1 MPEKKHD
8 KALTRY
14 KHLVDV
20 LFELASILN
29 TEELLNRT
37 INAAIEICDAEQAWI
52 LWLDEMDYVL
62 HIKVTSQSGISH
74 THTPD
79 ILIESSLP
87 GWVLMNQNPVVI
99 NRADRYDHS
108 FGKMFHPDGLEVK
121 SILSL
126 PITTKDNRIGV
137 LEVINKH
144 SGDFDDLDQE
154 IMLSFVKQVAIY
166 IYKTHL
172 FLQSDLVSEL
182 VHELRNPLASLN
194 TAVQLLQRSDLPEG
208 KRKHIFEMINAEFNR
223 LADLTTSLLDYARFE
238 SGKVRLNPTRFNLSQ
253 LLTESMEFM
262 QMQADGKAIKIT
274 LDAPEDNLI
283 IDADRDKLKQVIL
296 NLLNNAIKY
305 NHQGGRVNI
314 TATHTPSDLTFSIQD
329 NGQGIPAEYIPRL
342 FDRFFRAPEMEKQ
355 STGIGLGL
363 TVCKQII
370 EAHKGKIEVSS
381 LSGKGSTFTVHLP
394 VSLEKS
400 LSRLD

>member
-8 KALTRY
+8 EALTRY
-14 KHLVDV
+14 KHLIDV

-37 INAAIEICDAEQAWI
+37 INAAVEICDAEQAWI
-52 LWLDEMDYVL
+52 LWLDEIDYVL
-62 HIKVTSQSGISH
+62 HIKVTSQSGILH

-99 NRADRYDHS
+99 NHADRYDHS
-108 FGKMFHPDGLEVK
+108 YGKMFYPDGLKVK

-137 LEVINKH
+137 LEVINKN
-144 SGDFDDLDQE
+144 SGDFNDLDQE

-208 KRKHIFEMINAEFNR
+208 KRKHIFDMINAEFNR

-305 NHQGGRVNI
+305 NHLGGRVNI

-400 LSRLD
+400 LQ